1 MLWGHGSET
10 VRRNWICG
18 HLISP
23 FLHWLSGR
31 GCIYYLISPF
41 LHWLSGR
48 GCIYCQCS
56 SHLHVHL
63 FYTDMYSTGFWKG
76 GYIPWVPQRGL
87 RGQSPSGESFQKLN
101 FQKARIIMLHWV
113 QDCTNALRN
122 EAKRITSVCLKDVYK
137 GMRFTRIQYIDVI
150 CKWLVFMTLM
160 IACRLAPRVD
170 LITIMGEICA
180 LVLFSC
186 TSIHP
191 EQMVGIISLG
201 VIINFMIV
209 P

>member
-1 MLWGHGSET
+1 MWAFNLS
-10 VRRNWICG
+10 
-18 HLISP
+18 ISTLVVWQGMYLL
-23 FLHWLSGR
+23 FNLSISTLVVWQGM
-31 GCIYYLISPF
+31 YL
-41 LHWLSGR
+41 LSMFFTPTHPPVLYR
-48 GCIYCQCS
+48 
-56 SHLHVHL
+56 L
-63 FYTDMYSTGFWKG
+63 DMYSTGFWKG

-160 IACRLAPRVD
+160 IFIYLFIYLFICGFPKGWCIASTYQGGLPACTYV
-170 LITIMGEICA
+170 LI
-180 LVLFSC
+180 
-186 TSIHP
+186 
-191 EQMVGIISLG
+191 Q
-201 VIINFMIV
+201 
-209 P
+209 